1 MKREPLPTVA
11 SGVERGDGRGDP
23 RGGGRIDRRSARR
36 RGATAAAPGW
46 RIALPALVAVL
57 ALIVAA
63 YFDTAAGM
71 VAIWARSETFAHGF
85 VVAPISLWLIWRI
98 RDRLR
103 LLEPQP
109 SWLVLPLIAAAGFGW
124 LLGNVGAVNAVSQFA
139 FVSMLVLA
147 VPAVLGVRVTRAM
160 LFPLGF
166 LFFSVPIGEFLL
178 PTLMAHTADFT
189 IAAVRASGVPV
200 LREGLQVFSVP
211 NGRWSVIEACSGV
224 RYLIASLV
232 VGTLF
237 AYLNYTTMWRRFAF
251 VGVSIVVP
259 IVANWLRAY
268 MIVMLGYLSNNR
280 IATGIDH
287 IIYGWVFFGLVML
300 LMFWIGA
307 RWQQP
312 EHPVLR
318 APAAGPASP
327 AAIEGRTLRT
337 RIWIAAIATIAVTA
351 FWPAA
356 NWAIERN
363 ASDPSAAL
371 SVIDVPGWQAIPAPE
386 NSFTPHFL
394 NPSAV
399 RHEILRKGGQEVG
412 LYVAYYRGQ
421 NESHKLVSSDNVLL
435 RADDKA
441 LARDRKLARGPWTSA
456 VRIVPV
462 VSARMQDTLGHTIE
476 ARQWY
481 WIDGALTASD
491 PIAKARIAW
500 LRVTGRSD
508 DSAVIVVYAPAGEGQ
523 RPDATLQAFVH
534 DGWPAIASALADAK
548 ARKQ

>member
-1 MKREPLPTVA
+1 MKREPLHTVA
-11 SGVERGDGRGDP
+11 SGSDVATVVATRGWAAGSTAEAPG
-23 RGGGRIDRRSARR
+23 
-36 RGATAAAPGW
+36 GATAAAPGW

-71 VAIWARSETFAHGF
+71 VTIWARSETFAHGF
-85 VVAPISLWLIWRI
+85 VIAPISLWLIWRI

-103 LLEPQP
+103 LLEPRP

-147 VPAVLGVRVTRAM
+147 VPAVLGIRVARAM

-211 NGRWSVIEACSGV
+211 NGRWSVVEACSGV

-237 AYLNYTTMWRRFAF
+237 AYLNYTSMWRRLAF

-259 IVANWLRAY
+259 VVANWLRAY
-268 MIVMLGYLSNNR
+268 LIVMLGYLSGNR

-287 IIYGWVFFGLVML
+287 IIYGWLFFGLVML
-300 LMFWIGA
+300 VMFWIGA

-312 EHPVLR
+312 E
-318 APAAGPASP
+318 PALPSGTMTGSFVPAETARSTSP
-327 AAIEGRTLRT
+327 AFL
-337 RIWIAAIATIAVTA
+337 WLAAFAAVA
-351 FWPAA
+351 VAGSWPLVDG
-356 NWAIERN
+356 AIERN
-363 ASDPSAAL
+363 SADPSAAL
-371 SVIDVPGWQAIPAPE
+371 AAIDVPGWQAAPAPPG
-386 NSFTPHFL
+386 SFTPHFL
-394 NPSAV
+394 DPSAV
-399 RHEILRKGGQEVG
+399 RHEILGNGGQQVG

-421 NESHKLVSSDNVLL
+421 NFNHKLVSSDNVLL
-435 RADDKA
+435 RADDKVWHA
-441 LARDRKLARGPWTSA
+441 IAGGMRTMDIGGAA
-456 VRIVPV
+456 VPV
-462 VSARMQDTLGHTIE
+462 VAARMRDMSGHVIE

-481 WIDGALTASD
+481 WIDGALTSSD
-491 PIAKARIAW
+491 PVAKARVAW
-500 LRVTGRSD
+500 LRVTGRGD
-508 DSAVIVVYAPAGEGQ
+508 DSAVIIVYTPAGDGK
-523 RPDATLQAFVH
+523 RADAVLQTFLR
-534 DGWPAIASALADAK
+534 DGWTAIASALVDAK
-548 ARKQ
+548 ARKR

>member
-1 MKREPLPTVA
+1 MKREPLSTAA
-11 SGVERGDGRGDP
+11 SDLN
-23 RGGGRIDRRSARR
+23 A
-36 RGATAAAPGW
+36 AAAPGW
-46 RIALPALVAVL
+46 RVALPALVAAL
-57 ALIVAA
+57 ALIIAV

-85 VVAPISLWLIWRI
+85 IVAPISLWLIWRI

-103 LLEPQP
+103 LLEPRP
-109 SWLVLPLIAAAGFGW
+109 SWLALPLIAAAGFGW

-147 VPAVLGVRVTRAM
+147 VPAMLGIRVSRAM

-211 NGRWSVIEACSGV
+211 NGRWSVVEACSGV

-237 AYLNYTTMWRRFAF
+237 AYLNYTSMWRRLAF

-268 MIVMLGYLSNNR
+268 IIVMLGYLSDNR

-287 IIYGWVFFGLVML
+287 IIYGWLFFGLVML
-300 LMFWIGA
+300 AMFWIGA
-307 RWQQP
+307 RWRQL
-312 EHPVLR
+312 EHAVPTATGLR
-318 APAAGPASP
+318 GDAVVDAAGGAPHN
-327 AAIEGRTLRT
+327 RY
-337 RIWIAAIATIAVTA
+337 WIAAIAAIAAFAVTA
-351 FWPAA
+351 VWPVA
-356 NWAIERN
+356 NAAIERN
-363 ASDPSAAL
+363 SSDRSATVAA
-371 SVIDVPGWQAIPAPE
+371 IDVPGWQATPAPE
-386 NSFTPHFL
+386 GSFTPHFL
-394 NPSAV
+394 TPSAV
-399 RHEILRKGGQEVG
+399 RHEILRRGEHTVG

-421 NESHKLVSSDNVLL
+421 NADHKLVSSDNVLL
-435 RADDKA
+435 RADDKVWHA
-441 LARDRKLARGPWTSA
+441 IADGAPTMDIGGA
-456 VRIVPV
+456 AVPV
-462 VSARMQDTLGHTIE
+462 ISARIRDALGQTLE

-481 WIDGALTASD
+481 WIGGALTSSD
-491 PIAKARIAW
+491 PVAKARVAW
-500 LRVTGRSD
+500 LRVTGRGD
-508 DSAVIVVYAPAGEGQ
+508 DSAVVVVYTPAGEDTQAG
-523 RPDATLQAFVH
+523 ATLQAFVR
-534 DGWPAIASALADAK
+534 DAWPAIASALAAAK
-548 ARKQ
+548 EHRR

>member
-1 MKREPLPTVA
+1 MKREPLHTVA
-11 SGVERGDGRGDP
+11 SGSIVATRGRAAGSTAEAPG
-23 RGGGRIDRRSARR
+23 
-36 RGATAAAPGW
+36 GATAAAPGW
-46 RIALPALVAVL
+46 RVALPALVAVL

-71 VAIWARSETFAHGF
+71 VTIWARSETFAHGF

-103 LLEPQP
+103 LLEPRP

-124 LLGNVGAVNAVSQFA
+124 LLGNLGAVNAVSQFA

-147 VPAVLGVRVTRAM
+147 VPAVLGIRVAREM

-211 NGRWSVIEACSGV
+211 NGRWSVVEACSGV

-237 AYLNYTTMWRRFAF
+237 AYLNYTSMWRRLAF

-259 IVANWLRAY
+259 VVANWLRAY
-268 MIVMLGYLSNNR
+268 LIVMLGYLSDNR

-287 IIYGWVFFGLVML
+287 IIYGWLFFGLVML
-300 LMFWIGA
+300 AMFWIGA

-312 EHPVLR
+312 ALA
-318 APAAGPASP
+318 APAARNAAAPAM
-327 AAIEGRTLRT
+327 ERRT
-337 RIWIAAIATIAVTA
+337 RGARFWMSAVAVLAVTA
-351 FWPAA
+351 TWPLA

-363 ASDPSAAL
+363 SSDWSATLAA
-371 SVIDVPGWQAIPAPE
+371 IDVPGWQATPASE
-386 NSFTPHFL
+386 GSFTPHFL
-394 NPSAV
+394 MPSAV
-399 RHEILRKGGQEVG
+399 RHEMLRRGEQTVG
-412 LYVAYYRGQ
+412 LYIAYYRGQ
-421 NESHKLVSSDNVLL
+421 NANHKLVSSDNVLL
-435 RADDKA
+435 RADDKVWHA
-441 LARDRKLARGPWTSA
+441 IAGGAPTMDIGGAA
-456 VRIVPV
+456 VPV
-462 VSARMQDTLGHTIE
+462 ISARIRDTLGQTLE

-481 WIDGALTASD
+481 WIGGTLTSSD
-491 PIAKARIAW
+491 PVAKARVAW
-500 LRVTGRSD
+500 LRVTGRGD
-508 DSAVIVVYAPAGEGQ
+508 DSAVVVVYTPAGEGTQ
-523 RPDATLQAFVH
+523 AGATLQAFVR
-534 DGWPAIASALADAK
+534 DGWPAIASALAEAK
-548 ARKQ
+548 ARRQ

>member
-1 MKREPLPTVA
+1 MSSGRGSRAISDEASPVKREPLHTVA
-11 SGVERGDGRGDP
+11 SGSDVATVMATRGRAGGVTVEAP
-23 RGGGRIDRRSARR
+23 GGV
-36 RGATAAAPGW
+36 TAAAPGW

-103 LLEPQP
+103 LFEPRP
-109 SWLVLPLIAAAGFGW
+109 SWLVLPLIAAPGIGW
-124 LLGNVGAVNAVSQFA
+124 LLGNGGAVNAVSQFA

-147 VPAVLGVRVTRAM
+147 APAVLGVRITRAM

-211 NGRWSVIEACSGV
+211 NGRWSVVEACSGV

-237 AYLNYTTMWRRFAF
+237 AYLNYTSMWRRLAF

-259 IVANWLRAY
+259 VVANWLRAY
-268 MIVMLGYLSNNR
+268 LIVMLGYLSGNR

-287 IIYGWVFFGLVML
+287 IIYGWLFFGLVML
-300 LMFWIGA
+300 VMFWIGA

-312 EHPVLR
+312 E
-318 APAAGPASP
+318 PALPSGTMTGSFVPAETARSTSP
-327 AAIEGRTLRT
+327 AFL
-337 RIWIAAIATIAVTA
+337 WLAAFA
-351 FWPAA
+351 
-356 NWAIERN
+356 
-363 ASDPSAAL
+363 
-371 SVIDVPGWQAIPAPE
+371 
-386 NSFTPHFL
+386 
-394 NPSAV
+394 
-399 RHEILRKGGQEVG
+399 
-412 LYVAYYRGQ
+412 
-421 NESHKLVSSDNVLL
+421 
-435 RADDKA
+435 
-441 LARDRKLARGPWTSA
+441 
-456 VRIVPV
+456 
-462 VSARMQDTLGHTIE
+462 
-476 ARQWY
+476 
-481 WIDGALTASD
+481 
-491 PIAKARIAW
+491 
-500 LRVTGRSD
+500 
-508 DSAVIVVYAPAGEGQ
+508 
-523 RPDATLQAFVH
+523 
-534 DGWPAIASALADAK
+534 
-548 ARKQ
+548 